1 LKDAGANININSLTD
16 HTPLHLAITFKK
28 FDAALR
34 LIHCGAKLN
43 LEDEKG
49 LTPLYTAIVVNDY
62 QMAEMLLMHGA
73 RLLPSQYLLNYT
85 IRNKMSAM
93 TRLLI
98 RAGENVNG
106 RDYLGWTPIL
116 LAINERDTEMI
127 EFLIENGA
135 KMNGNDYIL
144 KELHIAVQQSN
155 SLDEFHKMFT
165 ILIRNGVHIDNL
177 NKWGETPLCLAMLM
191 EKFKIAEYL
200 IKEGSNVNGGCTIKA
215 KDCLLLVRDCN
226 NVNLT
231 KLFGKYHT
239 IAVRTIHNLDIILI
253 LVCFYCSKCWP
264 NTLLA
269 THIK

>member
-1 LKDAGANININSLTD
+1 
-16 HTPLHLAITFKK
+16 
-28 FDAALR
+28 
-34 LIHCGAKLN
+34 
-43 LEDEKG
+43 
-49 LTPLYTAIVVNDY
+49 
-62 QMAEMLLMHGA
+62 MAEMLLMHGA

-144 KELHIAVQQSN
+144 KELHIAVQQSS
-155 SLDEFHKMFT
+155 SLEEFHSMFK
-165 ILIRNGVHIDNL
+165 ILIKNGVNIDNL

-191 EKFKIAEYL
+191 EKFQIAEYL

-226 NVNLT
+226 NINLT
-231 KLFGKYHT
+231 KLFGKFSYC
-239 IAVRTIHNLDIILI
+239 V
-253 LVCFYCSKCWP
+253 LVMDHGYKLSSGLVSFEEALRPLRNEVSRKFTRMAKTYP
-264 NTLLA
+264 QY
-269 THIK
+269 

>member
-1 LKDAGANININSLTD
+1 MTD
-16 HTPLHLAITFKK
+16 HTPLHLAITYKK

-62 QMAEMLLMHGA
+62 PMAEMLLMHGA
-73 RLLPSQYLLNYT
+73 RLLPCQYLLNYT
-85 IRNKMSAM
+85 IRNKMSSM

-127 EFLIENGA
+127 ELLIENGA
-135 KMNGNDYIL
+135 RMNGNDYIL

-155 SLDEFHKMFT
+155 SLEEFHSMFT
-165 ILIRNGVHIDNL
+165 ILIRNGVNIDNL

-226 NVNLT
+226 NISLT
-231 KLFGKYHT
+231 KLFGNYTAH
-239 IAVRTIHNLDIILI
+239 RTKNVASNIII
-253 LVCFYCSKCWP
+253 FSSF
-264 NTLLA
+264 A
-269 THIK
+269 FFQ